1 MSAKPTVSI
10 VIPLYNEEES
20 FPILVQRLNKLKK
33 ELPFKIEVVLIDDG
47 STDRTSELM
56 EELSLSDSTYKSV
69 FLSRNHGHQLALTA
83 GLANVSA
90 TEAVMIID
98 GDLQDP
104 PELLEQMYE
113 KYKQGYDVVY
123 AIRTKRKEDFF
134 KRVSY
139 WLFYRLL
146 NLISNFN
153 IPLDSGDFSLI
164 SMRVVNIMN
173 KMPEE
178 SRYLRGMRSWIG
190 FKQTGIV
197 YERDER
203 SYGET
208 KYTLRKLIGLAYSGV
223 FNFSDFPIKFIT
235 YLGLI
240 SILFSFLYLA
250 FTIIHKLIYQ
260 NVPQGFTTTLFIIIL
275 LSGVQLVSL
284 GVIGEYVTRI
294 FFQVKNRPLYT
305 ISQIIE
311 NKKPKDG

>member
-1 MSAKPTVSI
+1 MSKSPAISI
-10 VIPLYNEEES
+10 VVPLFNEQES
-20 FPILVQRLNKLKK
+20 FPFLIKRLNALKK
-33 ELPFKIEVVLIDDG
+33 EMPYEIEVVLVDDG
-47 STDRTSELM
+47 STDDTPTLM
-56 EELSLSDSTYKSV
+56 EEISKDDGDFKSI
-69 FLSRNHGHQLALTA
+69 FLSRNYGHQIALTA

-90 TEAVMIID
+90 TEAVLIID

-104 PELLEQMYE
+104 PELLEQMYAKFKE
-113 KYKQGYDVVY
+113 GYDVVY
-123 AIRTKRKEDFF
+123 AIRTKRKEDLF
-134 KRVSY
+134 KRISY

-164 SMRVVNIMN
+164 SIRVVNIIN
-173 KMPEE
+173 NMPEE
-178 SRYLRGMRSWIG
+178 SRYLRGMRSWVG
-190 FKQTGIV
+190 FKQTGIE

-203 SYGET
+203 EYGKT
-208 KYTLRKLIGLAYSGV
+208 KYTLSKLIGLAYTGI

-235 YLGLI
+235 YLGLS
-240 SILFSFLYLA
+240 SIILSFLYLA
-250 FTIIHKLIYQ
+250 FTISYKLIYQ